1 MTMAEL
7 KTPARTRQVSWHDP
21 LITAKA
27 GHSMAGLD
35 FLKSM
40 LDGKVPPPPICD
52 TLGFILSEVREGVA
66 VFTSTPGE
74 YHYNPIAVVHG
85 GLAAT
90 LIDSATGCAVHS
102 TLPLGMAYT
111 TVNLG
116 VDFLRPITTETGP
129 LRCEGR
135 IMHRG
140 SRIAIAEGKVM
151 DEAGKVYVQ
160 GKSTCMIFKLAG

>member
-1 MTMAEL
+1 MADS
-7 KTPARTRQVSWHDP
+7 TPIARTRQVTWHDP
-21 LITAKA
+21 MDTAKA
-27 GHSMAGLD
+27 GHAMAGLD
-35 FLKSM
+35 FLRTM

-52 TLGFILSEVREGVA
+52 TLGFILSEVSEGVA
-66 VFTSTPGE
+66 VFTSTPAE

-116 VDFLRPITTETGP
+116 IDFLRPMTTATGP
-129 LRCEGR
+129 VRCEGR
-135 IMHRG
+135 VVHRG
-140 SRIAIAEGKVM
+140 SRIAIAEGKVV
-151 DEAGKVYVQ
+151 DAAGKVYVQ
-160 GKSTCMIFKLAG
+160 GKSTCMIFKLGG

>member
-1 MTMAEL
+1 MPHE
-7 KTPARTRQVSWHDP
+7 TPSARSRQVSWHDP

-27 GHSMAGLD
+27 GHAMAGLD
-35 FLKSM
+35 FLKA
-40 LDGKVPPPPICD
+40 LVEGKVPPPPITD
-52 TLGFILSEVREGVA
+52 SLGFTLSEVSEGVA
-66 VFTSTPGE
+66 VFTSTPAE

-116 VDFLRPITTETGP
+116 VDFLRPITTATGP
-129 LRCEGR
+129 IRCEGR
-135 IMHRG
+135 VVHRG
-140 SRIAIAEGKVM
+140 SRIAIAEGKVI
-151 DEAGKVYVQ
+151 DAAGKVYAQ
-160 GKSTCMIFKLAG
+160 GKSTCMIFKLGG

>member
-1 MTMAEL
+1 MDERTA
-7 KTPARTRQVSWHDP
+7 KKRTRQVSWHDP
-21 LITAKA
+21 METAKA
-27 GHSMAGLD
+27 GHALAGLD
-35 FLKSM
+35 FLKTM

-52 TLGFILSEVREGVA
+52 TLGFILSEVAEGVA
-66 VFTSTPGE
+66 VFTSTPAE

-102 TLPLGMAYT
+102 TLPAGLAYT

-116 VDFLRPITTETGP
+116 VDFLRPITSATGP

-135 IMHRG
+135 VVHRG
-140 SRIAIAEGKVM
+140 SRIALAEAKVT
-151 DEAGKVYVQ
+151 DAAGKVYAQ
-160 GKSTCMIFKLAG
+160 GKSTCMIFKPGG